1 MSVVPTGAQSRIE
14 QLLSDLLNGN
24 TSDISPQS
32 RNEAFLLGLINGVI
46 PDILPVSRVECYLK
60 ALCEKNAGSTY
71 ILVDSDGNEVVATL
85 VDEATV
91 FDATANDIRLGKVAA
106 TESGVTTGTKEI
118 PAYHTTEGVEKIPA
132 GSALTIPMFSDKC
145 QYTKLQALIC
155 TFNTLVSDSVATEK
169 VSIDGK
175 VYNVGSTTVLSE
187 VSVDSVNQSINL
199 SLMNDSDHPVV
210 IRYFTYKEEM

>member
-1 MSVVPTGAQSRIE
+1 M
-14 QLLSDLLNGN
+14 
-24 TSDISPQS
+24 
-32 RNEAFLLGLINGVI
+32 
-46 PDILPVSRVECYLK
+46 
-60 ALCEKNAGSTY
+60 
-71 ILVDSDGNEVVATL
+71 
-85 VDEATV
+85 

-106 TESGVTTGTKEI
+106 TESGVTTGTKDI

-175 VYNVGSTTVLSE
+175 VYNVGSTTVLSWE
-187 VSVDSVNQSINL
+187 QAAAQ
-199 SLMNDSDHPVV
+199 HP
-210 IRYFTYKEEM
+210 TMEPTPEERIAVLEDELAATKILLGLED

>member
-1 MSVVPTGAQSRIE
+1 MSVVPTSAQSRIE
-14 QLLSDLLNGN
+14 KLLSDLLSGN

-32 RNEAFLLGLINGVI
+32 RNEALLLGLINGDN
-46 PDILPVSRVECYLK
+46 PDITPVSRIECYLK

-91 FDATANDIRLGKVAA
+91 FNATANDIRLGKVAA
-106 TESGVTTGTKEI
+106 TESGVTTGTKDI
-118 PAYHTTEGVEKIPA
+118 PAYHTTEGVEKIPE

-175 VYNVGSTTVLSE
+175 VYNVGSTIVLSE

-199 SLMNDSDHPVV
+199 SLINDSDHPVV